1 MARYIGNIPYRN
13 PDEEAYNFRTRPYTR
28 STDMTVDGNGRVT
41 SVTYGDVRL
50 TSITYD
56 VENKITGYVE
66 TIGSSSYTVTI
77 TYDAAGDVTSVTRA

>member
-28 STDMTVDGNGRVT
+28 STDMTIDVNGRVT
-41 SVTYGDVRL
+41 SVTYGDKIL
-50 TSITYD
+50 SSITYD
-56 VENKITGYVE
+56 IENKITGYVE

>member
-13 PDEEAYNFRTRPYTR
+13 PDEEAYNFRTRPYVR
-28 STDMTVDGNGRVT
+28 STDMTLDGNGRVT

-50 TSITYD
+50 SSITYD

-66 TIGSSSYTVTI
+66 TIGSSSYTITI

>member
-41 SVTYGDVRL
+41 SVTYGDL
-50 TSITYD
+50 ILSSITYD

>member
-41 SVTYGDVRL
+41 SVTYGDLRL
-50 TSITYD
+50 SSITYD

>member
-28 STDMTVDGNGRVT
+28 STDMTLDGNGRVT
-41 SVTYGDVRL
+41 SVTYGDKRL
-50 TSITYD
+50 SSITYD

-66 TIGSSSYTVTI
+66 TIGSSSYTITI

>member
-28 STDMTVDGNGRVT
+28 STDMTLDGSSRVT

-50 TSITYD
+50 SSITYD

-77 TYDAAGDVTSVTRA
+77 TYDASGDVTSVTRV

>member
-1 MARYIGNIPYRN
+1 MARYIGNIPYRD

-28 STDMTVDGNGRVT
+28 STDMTLDGNGRVT
-41 SVTYGDVRL
+41 SVTYGDKRL
-50 TSITYD
+50 SSITYD

-66 TIGSSSYTVTI
+66 TLGSSSYTITI